1 MLQEPEENLNRKY
14 AFEYSAN
21 DIYHT
26 QQQDDQ
32 GFVKGSYEVPLPDG
46 RVQIVTYTADGDGYH
61 PEISYKGEAVS
72 PQSQAYSVAPVQQQI
87 PNRLQPVQRGSV
99 VVYPE
104 EEDIPQEEEDQQQQ
118 QEVEIEPPKSYYTTT
133 TTSSQRPAVQYNNY
147 GLLTGLP
154 KPFGTVKT
162 AGQVLTSAAAAA
174 KYANTGYIQYAT
186 YTYEDVVDSQAPQT
200 PLYVQP

>member
-21 DIYHT
+21 DIYHS

-61 PEISYKGEAVS
+61 PEISYKGEAAS

-87 PNRLQPVQRGSV
+87 PNRLQQQQPLPVQRGSV

-104 EEDIPQEEEDQQQQ
+104 EEEQ
-118 QEVEIEPPKSYYTTT
+118 QEDIVEIEPPKSYYTTT

-162 AGQVLTSAAAAA
+162 AGGCGGFPGTRDPIICPA
-174 KYANTGYIQYAT
+174 II
-186 YTYEDVVDSQAPQT
+186 
-200 PLYVQP
+200 VQGRS